1 MVRQAEEVTQSKD
14 TEIQALSEAKA
25 GLQREGQ
32 SKDAEIQA
40 LFKAKT
46 RLMQEH
52 KSTKESLAAATS
64 EVAAKAE
71 QTFASLKV
79 LLRNFDPNTVL
90 PSTLADAMTY
100 LSTVL
105 IEAKQNRFEVLE
117 AKAAAANFK
126 RSASSDLEAP
136 PMGSGSPNKPRR
148 RANRGI
154 PDTNRVEHT
163 SEDEMQREVVVQQS
177 QVKETTFHSRNVKT
191 TFSSLSVDNPRIV
204 PFSQV
209 GQIEFTTP
217 SSPLGDVSE
226 LFPPTPVHSNKQP
239 EQPLVH
245 ALRRHSHELRQ
256 EDNQSRNVRDP
267 GRTQSRRRVSV
278 QNSRPSSGHSAHN
291 PASKRMPERKPSS
304 LGEKSTNFSTV
315 NAGASRAP
323 IADEQRSSVIKGQ
336 RSGYFE
342 DLTTAGAAFGRMK
355 TTNPPIKYGSSS
367 GLQTSPRGILKES
380 NSLKR
385 NATAAGFEA
394 AGSNS
399 RPATTKRVSEPQRFS
414 LGPIIGDSQ
423 SPRKATRGN
432 RRRRRVSKGEFS
444 HMLESPY

>member
-1 MVRQAEEVTQSKD
+1 
-14 TEIQALSEAKA
+14 
-25 GLQREGQ
+25 
-32 SKDAEIQA
+32 
-40 LFKAKT
+40 
-46 RLMQEH
+46 MQEH

-64 EVAAKAE
+64 EVNAKAE
-71 QTFASLKV
+71 QTFARMTV

-90 PSTLADAMTY
+90 PDTLADAMTY

-105 IEAKQNRFEVLE
+105 IEAKQNRVEVLE

-126 RSASSDLEAP
+126 RSASSDLKAP
-136 PMGSGSPNKPRR
+136 LMRSGSPNKQKR

-163 SEDEMQREVVVQQS
+163 SEDALQREVVVRQS

-191 TFSSLSVDNPRIV
+191 TFSSLGADNPRIV

-239 EQPLVH
+239 EQPPVH
-245 ALRRHSHELRQ
+245 ALRRPSHEIRQ
-256 EDNQSRNVRDP
+256 ENNQSRDVRDP
-267 GRTQSRRRVSV
+267 GRTQSRRRISV
-278 QNSRPSSGHSAHN
+278 QDSRPSSGHSAHN
-291 PASKRMPERKPSS
+291 LASKRMPEWKPSS
-304 LGEKSTNFSTV
+304 LGEKPMNFSSV
-315 NAGASRAP
+315 NTGASRAP
-323 IADEQRSSVIKGQ
+323 IADKQRSSVIKGQ

-355 TTNPPIKYGSSS
+355 TTNPQIKYGRTS
-367 GLQTSPRGILKES
+367 GLPTSPMSILKES
-380 NSLKR
+380 KSLKR
-385 NATAAGFEA
+385 DATAAGFEA

-432 RRRRRVSKGEFS
+432 GRRKRASKGEFS